1 MNNICEHIQNHPQET
16 LRLIGLK
23 NEQLEELLEQAVKL
37 HYQKQKIVESK
48 KVRIILGGGI
58 AGIRAKWDTL

>member
-23 NEQLEELLEQAVKL
+23 YEQLEELLKQAIKL
-37 HYQKQKIVESK
+37 HHQKQKIVK
-48 KVRIILGGGI
+48 
-58 AGIRAKWDTL
+58 